1 MVGSKIRAL
10 REELGMSSS
19 QLAEAAGLSQS
30 AISQIERGITD
41 PSLRT
46 LRAVAEALNTPIF
59 AFFLDA
65 PSKDIVVRK
74 DRRRSFSP
82 PDYKGRYEL
91 LSPDS
96 SGKLEMISMSLA
108 PGTSSSLQPLPHAG
122 DECMLVLQGETLVIA
137 GDERFELDAGD
148 SIYLNEGIPHR
159 VINVG
164 EEELVCIV
172 AIAPPS
178 F

>member
-1 MVGSKIRAL
+1 MVGKKIRAV

-19 QLAEAAGLSQS
+19 QLAKAAGLSQS
-30 AISQIERGITD
+30 AISQIERGVVD

-46 LRAVAEALNTPIF
+46 LRAIAETLDTPIF
-59 AFFLDA
+59 TFFLDA
-65 PSKDIVVRK
+65 PSKEIIVRK
-74 DRRRSFSP
+74 ERRRAFSP

-96 SGKLEMISMSLA
+96 TGKLEMISMSLE
-108 PGTSSSLQPLPHAG
+108 PGTSSSREPLCHAA
-122 DECMLVLQGETLVIA
+122 DECMVVLQGRAGIVA
-137 GDERFELDAGD
+137 GDERFELDEGD

-159 VINVG
+159 VTNVG
-164 EEELVCIV
+164 DDELVCIV
-172 AIAPPS
+172 AISPPS

>member
-1 MVGSKIRAL
+1 MVGAKIRAV

-19 QLAEAAGLSQS
+19 KLAEKAGLSQS
-30 AISQIERGITD
+30 AISQIERGVVD

-46 LRAVAEALNTPIF
+46 LRAIAETLNTPIF
-59 AFFLDA
+59 TFFLDA
-65 PSKDIVVRK
+65 PSEEIIVRRN
-74 DRRRSFSP
+74 RRRTFSP
-82 PDYKGRYEL
+82 PDYRGRYEL

-96 SGKLEMISMSLA
+96 SGKVEVISMSLH
-108 PGTSSSLQPLPHAG
+108 PGTASSTEPLCHAG
-122 DECMLVLQGETLVIA
+122 DECMVVMEGKAEIRA
-137 GDERFELDAGD
+137 GDEVFELEAGD

-159 VINVG
+159 VTNVG
-164 EEELVCIV
+164 EDELVCFV

>member
-59 AFFLDA
+59 AFFLIFFNMAISDFLEQA
-65 PSKDIVVRK
+65 PSIKA
-74 DRRRSFSP
+74 
-82 PDYKGRYEL
+82 
-91 LSPDS
+91 
-96 SGKLEMISMSLA
+96 IS
-108 PGTSSSLQPLPHAG
+108 
-122 DECMLVLQGETLVIA
+122 
-137 GDERFELDAGD
+137 
-148 SIYLNEGIPHR
+148 
-159 VINVG
+159 
-164 EEELVCIV
+164 
-172 AIAPPS
+172 
-178 F
+178 